1 MKIHHLNKQKV
12 KKIILSI
19 CISTLLICTR
29 HLTAQ
34 AAAPDTSIENQ
45 AEAEAFI
52 RDFYETLTEESLAVY
67 MEKMDHSFD
76 ASDCY
81 YSLATYKAIFVC
93 GFQGYDNIVTT
104 VYPLSD
110 ENYQIVFVQYDALFQ
125 DIDIGFPGST
135 AELVHKQEDGQWGI
149 IPQNSISSELY
160 LYDEIV
166 QIINSDDFTSATME
180 VSRKYDD
187 IILANPDVIQWLSN
201 LADRKDLLLSKYMQE
216 GFDNFLKKYIE
227 KDASEKETP
236 DTYTVQKGD
245 CLWDI
250 AENIF
255 GNGLRWAELYEGN
268 KDIIGDDPD
277 MILTG
282 ILLQL

>member
-1 MKIHHLNKQKV
+1 MKIHRLSIQMIQ
-12 KKIILSI
+12 KIILSI

-29 HLTAQ
+29 HLTAH
-34 AAAPDTSIENQ
+34 AAAPDTGIENQ

-52 RDFYETLTEESLAVY
+52 RDFYETLTEESLTVY
-67 MEKMDHSFD
+67 TEKMDDSFD
-76 ASDCY
+76 TSDCY

-149 IPQNSISSELY
+149 IPQGSISSDLY

-166 QIINSDDFTSATME
+166 QIVNSDDLKSATME

-187 IILANPDVIQWLSN
+187 IILENPAAVQWLSN
-201 LADRKDLLLSKYMQE
+201 LADRKDFLLSKYMQE

-227 KDASEKETP
+227 KDSSEKEVP

-250 AENIF
+250 AENVF
-255 GNGLRWAELYEGN
+255 GNGLHWVELYEGN

-277 MILTG
+277 MILIG